1 MLTNGTEIAGWA
13 VEPVRKLS
21 AELSGGLGPGLRAVV
36 VSGDATEGAGGVI
49 SLLVVTDRVDGAV
62 LEAVGTAVAKAKAGP
77 VEPPLV
83 LTEEEIRRSLDAWP
97 VELLSIAATGKVVAG
112 SLDLASL
119 GVDREKLRLQC
130 ERELRG
136 LVIHCRFA
144 YLAHRKDEARLG
156 ELVAGGAAR
165 FVVLAR
171 ATLHLV
177 GKSAAGDSA
186 GMLERLCQWLP
197 QRDAG
202 ATGEPL
208 VAAWSLRKE
217 KRPKW
222 SSARLLALAAVL
234 ERWVDGVDRLD
245 TSAGGR

>member
-1 MLTNGTEIAGWA
+1 MQTNGTEIADWA
-13 VEPVRKLS
+13 VETVRKL
-21 AELSGGLGPGLRAVV
+21 ATELSAGLGPGLRAVV

-49 SLLVVTDRVDGAV
+49 SLLVVTDRVNGAT
-62 LEAVGTAVAKAKAGP
+62 LEAVGTAMAKAKAGP

-97 VELLSIAATGKVVAG
+97 VELLSIAVTGKVVAG

-144 YLAHRKDEARLG
+144 YLAHRRDESRLG

-171 ATLHLV
+171 ATLHLD
-177 GKSAAGDSA
+177 GTSAAGDSL
-186 GMLERLCQWLP
+186 GVLERLSQWLP
-197 QRDAG
+197 QGDG
-202 ATGEPL
+202 GTTGDPL
-208 VAAWSLRKE
+208 AAAWSLRRE

-222 SSARLLALAAVL
+222 SSARLLELAALL
-234 ERWVDGVDRLD
+234 ERWVDAVDRLD
-245 TSAGGR
+245 TATGGR